1 MELLRDM
8 RLARARNLLTTT
20 EKTVAEIAYE
30 VGFSTPAYFGK
41 CYKDRYG
48 DTPAAI
54 RGSANG

>member
-1 MELLRDM
+1 M